1 MAKFVQIQTCEQ
13 GHTHDELINIE
24 DISRIALGPNLL
36 FLRTPYGNGEY
47 RHSITQKSVDK
58 LLKVL
63 DIVGEEEQMANE
75 LTQKQINKLVAE
87 YKKYYDGDEEV
98 TEEKVL
104 KDLKEYI
111 KDFTD
116 YENIEEV
123 PFDELLDF
131 IG

>member
-1 MAKFVQIQTCEQ
+1 
-13 GHTHDELINIE
+13 
-24 DISRIALGPNLL
+24 
-36 FLRTPYGNGEY
+36 
-47 RHSITQKSVDK
+47 
-58 LLKVL
+58 
-63 DIVGEEEQMANE
+63 MANE

-123 PFDELLDF
+123 PFDELLDL

>member
-1 MAKFVQIQTCEQ
+1 MFFIAWALIFSFV
-13 GHTHDELINIE
+13 
-24 DISRIALGPNLL
+24 S
-36 FLRTPYGNGEY
+36 F
-47 RHSITQKSVDK
+47 V
-58 LLKVL
+58 
-63 DIVGEEEQMANE
+63 VGETARVRD
-75 LTQKQINKLVAE
+75 LFINYALVAE

>member
-24 DISRIALGPNLL
+24 DISSIALGPNLL
-36 FLRTPYGNGEY
+36 FLRTPYGNGEH

-63 DIVGEEEQMANE
+63 DIVGEEEYMASE
-75 LTQKQINKLVAE
+75 LTQKQINELVAE

-104 KDLKEYI
+104 KELKEYI

-123 PFDELLDF
+123 PFNELLDF

>member
-1 MAKFVQIQTCEQ
+1 MA
-13 GHTHDELINIE
+13 
-24 DISRIALGPNLL
+24 S
-36 FLRTPYGNGEY
+36 
-47 RHSITQKSVDK
+47 
-58 LLKVL
+58 
-63 DIVGEEEQMANE
+63 E

-104 KDLKEYI
+104 QDLKEYI

>member
-1 MAKFVQIQTCEQ
+1 MAK
-13 GHTHDELINIE
+13 
-24 DISRIALGPNLL
+24 
-36 FLRTPYGNGEY
+36 
-47 RHSITQKSVDK
+47 
-58 LLKVL
+58 
-63 DIVGEEEQMANE
+63 E
-75 LTQKQINKLVAE
+75 LTQKQINELVAE

-116 YENIEEV
+116 YKNIEEV

>member
-1 MAKFVQIQTCEQ
+1 MA
-13 GHTHDELINIE
+13 
-24 DISRIALGPNLL
+24 S
-36 FLRTPYGNGEY
+36 
-47 RHSITQKSVDK
+47 
-58 LLKVL
+58 
-63 DIVGEEEQMANE
+63 E
-75 LTQKQINKLVAE
+75 LTQKQINELVTE
-87 YKKYYDGDEEV
+87 YKKYYDGDEEA

-116 YENIEEV
+116 YKNIEEV

>member
-1 MAKFVQIQTCEQ
+1 MAKFVRIQTCEQ

-36 FLRTPYGNGEY
+36 FLRTPYGNGEH

-63 DIVGEEEQMANE
+63 DIIGEEEQMANE

-87 YKKYYDGDEEV
+87 YKKYYDGDEEA

>member
-1 MAKFVQIQTCEQ
+1 MAKFVRIQTCDRE
-13 GHTHDELINIE
+13 HTNDELINIE

-36 FLRTPYGNGEY
+36 FLRTPYGNGEH

-63 DIVGEEEQMANE
+63 DIVGEEEQMASE
-75 LTQKQINKLVAE
+75 LTQKQINELVTE
-87 YKKYYDGDEEV
+87 YKKYYDGDEEA

-104 KDLKEYI
+104 KDLKKYI

>member
-36 FLRTPYGNGEY
+36 FLRTPYGNGEH

-63 DIVGEEEQMANE
+63 DIVGEEEQMASE
-75 LTQKQINKLVAE
+75 LTQKQINELVTE
-87 YKKYYDGDEEV
+87 YKKYYDGDEEA

-104 KDLKEYI
+104 KDLKKYI

-123 PFDELLDF
+123 PFNELLDF

>member
-1 MAKFVQIQTCEQ
+1 MA
-13 GHTHDELINIE
+13 
-24 DISRIALGPNLL
+24 S
-36 FLRTPYGNGEY
+36 
-47 RHSITQKSVDK
+47 
-58 LLKVL
+58 
-63 DIVGEEEQMANE
+63 E
-75 LTQKQINKLVAE
+75 LTQKQINELVAE

-104 KDLKEYI
+104 KELKEYI

-116 YENIEEV
+116 HENIEEV

>member
-1 MAKFVQIQTCEQ
+1 MT
-13 GHTHDELINIE
+13 
-24 DISRIALGPNLL
+24 S
-36 FLRTPYGNGEY
+36 
-47 RHSITQKSVDK
+47 
-58 LLKVL
+58 
-63 DIVGEEEQMANE
+63 E
-75 LTQKQINKLVAE
+75 LTQKQIKELVTE

>member
-1 MAKFVQIQTCEQ
+1 MT
-13 GHTHDELINIE
+13 
-24 DISRIALGPNLL
+24 S
-36 FLRTPYGNGEY
+36 
-47 RHSITQKSVDK
+47 
-58 LLKVL
+58 
-63 DIVGEEEQMANE
+63 E
-75 LTQKQINKLVAE
+75 LTQKQINELVTE

-98 TEEKVL
+98 TQEKVR

>member
-24 DISRIALGPNLL
+24 DIIRIALGPNLL
-36 FLRTPYGNGEY
+36 FLRTPYGNGEH

-63 DIVGEEEQMANE
+63 DIVGEEEQMASE
-75 LTQKQINKLVAE
+75 LTQKQINELVTE
-87 YKKYYDGDEEV
+87 YKKYYDGDEEA

-104 KDLKEYI
+104 KDLKKYI

-123 PFDELLDF
+123 PFNELLDF

>member
-1 MAKFVQIQTCEQ
+1 MAK
-13 GHTHDELINIE
+13 
-24 DISRIALGPNLL
+24 
-36 FLRTPYGNGEY
+36 
-47 RHSITQKSVDK
+47 
-58 LLKVL
+58 
-63 DIVGEEEQMANE
+63 E
-75 LTQKQINKLVAE
+75 LTQKQINELVAE

-123 PFDELLDF
+123 PFDKLLDF

>member
-1 MAKFVQIQTCEQ
+1 MAK
-13 GHTHDELINIE
+13 
-24 DISRIALGPNLL
+24 
-36 FLRTPYGNGEY
+36 
-47 RHSITQKSVDK
+47 K
-58 LLKVL
+58 
-63 DIVGEEEQMANE
+63 
-75 LTQKQINKLVAE
+75 LTQKQINALIVE

-116 YENIEEV
+116 YENIEKV

>member
-1 MAKFVQIQTCEQ
+1 
-13 GHTHDELINIE
+13 
-24 DISRIALGPNLL
+24 
-36 FLRTPYGNGEY
+36 
-47 RHSITQKSVDK
+47 
-58 LLKVL
+58 
-63 DIVGEEEQMANE
+63 MANE

-104 KDLKEYI
+104 KDLKKYI